1 MEKRDKTVEKD
12 TEKDVAKETKENNKK
27 DTKKDTKKDVKDKA
41 QKKEKVKLS
50 PSAIAIIATS
60 AVILLIGIIVGTVF
74 LVDAIK
80 NDKFFDYVESDL
92 TDYVNFAEKDYK
104 GYKLQIDIAK
114 PRPMDVDVAILNL
127 LASDKSEKPLNDGAM
142 ITSAATVTPG
152 DVVHI
157 WYRGYLL
164 DDDGK
169 EIAVSGMCNFSG
181 TAASELAIGSGK
193 FVPGFELNLVG
204 VNTADY
210 PKFEKIT
217 EGEIKATQYA
227 YVSYSRLVEGGNAKT
242 DKKTASYLRIDLSDE
257 TLDKTYGTGFREQV
271 LAATIGEKKSFGVT
285 LDGKTHNYTDLIVN
299 FVTECEVNPL
309 VIECYFP
316 YDYST
321 TTLRNENAFFEVYIE
336 GVVEYDCPEFNDEY
350 VLKKVNEKNSVITEA
365 ELMEYEGATPTEKY
379 RAYAKKYLDDAYE
392 ENYKAMLEDAMWD
405 HYLAKAEVKKYPAIK
420 VDAIYKEYE
429 DDVYYQFEQT
439 GGSIQDSYTG
449 EYNSYENIDDFAVA
463 YLGLTYSQ
471 DKDWKKVLYTMSENL
486 VKERLVLYYL
496 IQVEDI
502 KITDKMFE
510 DELAAIKQEYIDE
523 YIKQYLDYEKKTRED
538 YTDEEYEKFVEE
550 REAELFDYY
559 DEEYFKETTYYEL
572 ALREFLKWPTV
583 STLDDRRAYPVTK

>member
-1 MEKRDKTVEKD
+1 MEKRDKNAEKD
-12 TEKDVAKETKENNKK
+12 TAKKAVKGTKEDVNNK
-27 DTKKDTKKDVKDKA
+27 V
-41 QKKEKVKLS
+41 QKKEKVKLA

-80 NDKFFDYVESDL
+80 SDKFFDYLESDL
-92 TDYVNFAEKDYK
+92 TDYISFSETDYK
-104 GYKLQIDIAK
+104 NYKLEIDIAK

-142 ITSAATVTPG
+142 ITSAVTVTPG

-157 WYRGYLL
+157 WYRGYLR

-169 EIAVSGMCNFSG
+169 EISVSGMCNFSG
-181 TAASELAIGSGK
+181 TAASELAIGSGQ

-204 VNTADY
+204 VNTANY

-217 EGEIKATQYA
+217 EGEIKATQFA
-227 YVSYSRLVEGGNAKT
+227 YVSYSRLVEGGNEKT

-257 TLDKTYGTGFREQV
+257 TLDTTYGAGFREQV
-271 LAATIGEKKSFGVT
+271 LSATIGENGKKSFAVT

-309 VIECYFP
+309 VVECYFP

-321 TTLRNENAFFEVYIE
+321 TNLRNETAYFEVYIN
-336 GVVEYDCPEFNDEY
+336 GVVEYDCPEFTDEY

-365 ELMEYEGATPTEKY
+365 ELMELEGATPTEKY
-379 RAYAKKYLDDAYE
+379 RTYAKNYLDEAYE

-405 HYLAKAEVKKYPAIK
+405 HYLAKATVKKYPGIK

-439 GGSIQDSYTG
+439 GGSVQDSYTG
-449 EYNSYENIDDFAVA
+449 EYNTYEDIDEFAVA

-502 KITDKMFE
+502 KITSEMFE
-510 DELAAIKQEYIDE
+510 TELAAVKQEYVDE
-523 YIKQYLDYEKKTRED
+523 YLKQYLEYEEKTRED

-550 REAELFDYY
+550 RKAELFDYY
-559 DEEYFKETTYYEL
+559 DEEYFKETTYYEI

-583 STLDDRRAYPVTK
+583 STLDERRAYPVTK